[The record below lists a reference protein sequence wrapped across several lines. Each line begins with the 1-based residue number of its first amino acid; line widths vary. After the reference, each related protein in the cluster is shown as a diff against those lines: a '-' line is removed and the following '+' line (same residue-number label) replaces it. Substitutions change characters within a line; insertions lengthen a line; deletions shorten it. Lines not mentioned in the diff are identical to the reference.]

1 MIIIGGDMKVNPEFR
16 AEAVQA
22 FVKMAKASQA
32 EEGCITYVF
41 TADLEAEDIFHLF
54 EVWENAE
61 TLAAHGQTAHM
72 AEFRTEIGK
81 YRTESNI
88 KRYQAEPA

>member
-16 AEAVQA
+16 AEAARA

-41 TADLEAEDIFHLF
+41 TADLEAEDTFHLF
-54 EVWENAE
+54 EVRENEE

-72 AEFRTEIGK
+72 AEFRAEIGK
-81 YRTESNI
+81 YRTEANI
-88 KRYQAEPA
+88 KRYRAEAA